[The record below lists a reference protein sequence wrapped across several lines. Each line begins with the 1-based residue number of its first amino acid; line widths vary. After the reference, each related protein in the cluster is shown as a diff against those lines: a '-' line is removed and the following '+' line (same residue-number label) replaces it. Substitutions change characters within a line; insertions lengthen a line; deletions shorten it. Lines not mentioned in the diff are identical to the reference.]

1 MKQIVR
7 EDILDFQLGKLP
19 WNKMFEN
26 ESELIHALT
35 LVNYEDYKG
44 RGYENPKLVKDFQS
58 RLACGLPLSVSQVLQ
73 LKRIAK
79 DIYTYVSKEC
89 VG

>member
-35 LVNYEDYKG
+35 LVNYED
-44 RGYENPKLVKDFQS
+44 
-58 RLACGLPLSVSQVLQ
+58 
-73 LKRIAK
+73 
-79 DIYTYVSKEC
+79 
-89 VG
+89 